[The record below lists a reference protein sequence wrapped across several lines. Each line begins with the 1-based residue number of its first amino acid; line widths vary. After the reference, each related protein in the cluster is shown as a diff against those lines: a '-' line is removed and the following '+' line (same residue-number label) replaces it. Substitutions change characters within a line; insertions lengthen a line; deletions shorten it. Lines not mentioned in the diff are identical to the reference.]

1 MPERKPSWEA
11 LKAEYLLGAT
21 SYRKL
26 AQAHGIPLDT
36 LEKRA
41 RREGWREA
49 REKVEAQV
57 AGELP
62 AVVAAVKL
70 DAATEW
76 VAEMLNIALLLRERL
91 ALDLAPEA
99 QKQLWMRTMKG
110 PELRALPKLNETKD
124 LKTLI
129 EALAKLDEIG
139 RRALGLDDD
148 KSETQLDQD
157 WDAAL
162 GEIEQRQGLAASA

>member
-1 MPERKPSWEA
+1 MPKRANEWESI
-11 LKAEYLLGAT
+11 KAEYLMGGT

-26 AQAHGIPLDT
+26 AQAHGVPLDT

-41 RREGWREA
+41 KREGWRKA
-49 REKVEAQV
+49 RETVKAQV
-57 AGELP
+57 ADKLP
-62 AVVAAVKL
+62 TVVAAVKL

-76 VAEMLNIALLLRERL
+76 VAEMLNIAILLRERL
-91 ALDLAPEA
+91 AMDLAPEA
-99 QKQLWMRTMKG
+99 VKQLWMRTMKG
-110 PELRALPKLNETKD
+110 PELLALPKLNDTKD
-124 LKTLI
+124 VKTLI

-162 GEIEQRQGLAASA
+162 DEVEQRQDLAAS